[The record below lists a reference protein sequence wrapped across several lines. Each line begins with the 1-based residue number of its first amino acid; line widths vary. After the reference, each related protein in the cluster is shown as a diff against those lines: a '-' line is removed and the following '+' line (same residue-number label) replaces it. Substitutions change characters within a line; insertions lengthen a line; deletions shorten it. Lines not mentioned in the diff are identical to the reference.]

1 MATQASAPRAV
12 EVRDLAKSFRTGW
25 PRRRRQ
31 DALRGV
37 TFDVPR
43 GAIFGLLGPN
53 GAGKTTLLS
62 ILATLLLPDR
72 GDARVLGL
80 DVIRDAPRVRE
91 RINMAS
97 GNAAFLPSL
106 SCREVLDIA
115 ARSYGI
121 GGRARAQ
128 RRDGL
133 LEQFELTPYADVRY
147 NELSTGLKQ
156 RLALAKA
163 FINDPELL
171 ILDEPTVG
179 LDPDISVRIRDQIAA
194 LRRTRGITILLS
206 THYMREAETLCDEIV
221 FLRSGLIL
229 ARGDPDSLKRQIL
242 AGDRIT
248 MHVDGE
254 WTDLAALPGVLSC
267 HGDGGRVECVVDDAR
282 KRLPELLRHL
292 VEHGSA
298 VTDVAVAEPNLES
311 VFIELAR

>member
-1 MATQASAPRAV
+1 VATQASAPRAV

-25 PRRRRQ
+25 PGRRRQ

-37 TFDVPR
+37 SFDVPR

-72 GDARVLGL
+72 GEARVLGL
-80 DVIRDAPRVRE
+80 DVTRDAPRVRE

-121 GGRARAQ
+121 GGRLRVE

-133 LEQFELTPYADVRY
+133 LQQFELTAYADVRY
-147 NELSTGLKQ
+147 SELSTGLKQ

-179 LDPDISVRIRDQIAA
+179 LDPDISVRIREQIAG
-194 LRRTRGITILLS
+194 LRRTRGITVLLS
-206 THYMREAETLCDEIV
+206 THYMREAEALCDELA

-229 ARGDPDSLKRQIL
+229 ARGDPGSLKRQIV
-242 AGDRIT
+242 AGDRVT

-254 WTDLAALPGVLSC
+254 WTGLATLPGVLSC
-267 HGDGGRVECVVDDAR
+267 QGEGGRVECVVDDAR

>member
-106 SCREVLDIA
+106 SA
-115 ARSYGI
+115 GRSWTSPPGATASA
-121 GGRARAQ
+121 GGP
-128 RRDGL
+128 G
-133 LEQFELTPYADVRY
+133 
-147 NELSTGLKQ
+147 
-156 RLALAKA
+156 
-163 FINDPELL
+163 
-171 ILDEPTVG
+171 
-179 LDPDISVRIRDQIAA
+179 
-194 LRRTRGITILLS
+194 
-206 THYMREAETLCDEIV
+206 
-221 FLRSGLIL
+221 RSG
-229 ARGDPDSLKRQIL
+229 A
-242 AGDRIT
+242 T
-248 MHVDGE
+248 
-254 WTDLAALPGVLSC
+254 
-267 HGDGGRVECVVDDAR
+267 
-282 KRLPELLRHL
+282 
-292 VEHGSA
+292 GS
-298 VTDVAVAEPNLES
+298 S
-311 VFIELAR
+311 SSSS